1 MSTQIKVD
9 MYKNNLSA
17 RRYSDAFKL
26 KILDEFS
33 KGKYSKRDLSRLY
46 GIRAS
51 TINDWIKK
59 FDRKDLMNTRIIVE
73 NADEISRLKLLQ
85 KEIEQLKKLLL
96 RKDME
101 LLANDAYLEAIAE
114 KLGFKN
120 VAALKKKLNIKP

>member
-1 MSTQIKVD
+1 MSTQIRVD
-9 MYKNNLSA
+9 MYKNDLSA

-51 TINDWIKK
+51 TINDWINK

-73 NADEISRLKLLQ
+73 NADEITRLKLLE

-96 RKDME
+96 RKDLE
-101 LLANDAYLEAIAE
+101 LLANDSYLEVAAE
-114 KLGFKN
+114 KLGYKN
-120 VAALKKKLNIKP
+120 VAELKKNLNIKL

>member
-1 MSTQIKVD
+1 MSTQINVD
-9 MYKNNLSA
+9 MYKNDLSA

-73 NADEISRLKLLQ
+73 NADEISRLKLLE

-96 RKDME
+96 KKDLE
-101 LLANDAYLEAIAE
+101 LLANDAFLEVAA
-114 KLGFKN
+114 KKMGFKN
-120 VAALKKKLNIKP
+120 VSELKKNLNMKP

>member
-1 MSTQIKVD
+1 MSTQFKVD
-9 MYKNNLSA
+9 MKKNDLSA

-51 TINDWIKK
+51 TINDWIRK
-59 FDRKDLMNTRIIVE
+59 FDRKDLINTRIIVE

-96 RKDME
+96 KKDLE
-101 LLANDAYLEAIAE
+101 LLTNDAYLEVLA
-114 KLGFKN
+114 KKYGYKS
-120 VAALKKKLNIKP
+120 VADLKKNLDMKP

>member
-1 MSTQIKVD
+1 MSTQTKVD
-9 MYKNNLSA
+9 MYKNDLSA

-85 KEIEQLKKLLL
+85 KEIEQLKKLSL

-101 LLANDAYLEAIAE
+101 LLANDAYLEAVAE

-120 VAALKKKLNIKP
+120 VAALKKNLNIKP